1 MKIHAIEFD
10 IHRPVFYSVATS
22 TSVGAESEGEEKRR
36 EAMQQA
42 QVEAMQQVEALQQV
56 QVPQV
61 QVPQVQVQE
70 QEQEQVQK
78 GQLKVNEKKVH
89 FFGQIQALLV
99 LGRFHGQTPSGRVIF
114 QLSLLI
120 SRTVHLSLTQ
130 TKQKKKTAEK
140 KSLNWFQA
148 HLCASIR

>member
-42 QVEAMQQVEALQQV
+42 QVEAMQQVEALQ
-56 QVPQV
+56 QV

-140 KSLNWFQA
+140 NLLTGSKLISVRQFV
-148 HLCASIR
+148 